1 MNWLRC
7 LLVLSLAIG
16 TLFAAPNAHAITSCS
31 AEMTAL
37 NFNSAD
43 PADGTATATITYECG
58 SYFAPANVA
67 VGLCF
72 AIGQGSGNTILDR
85 RMSHIESPGD
95 QVSFQIYKDPART
108 LIWGDS
114 ASAPSHL
121 STTIEYATF
130 LSFGYHRGTIQVYG
144 KVSDL
149 SQAAAGDY
157 RNNFADARLTYS
169 YRESNNPNPPGCD
182 QGNSGTSVTMPF
194 QALVTVPPSCSVVT
208 ASDMSF
214 NPGGMPLS
222 GTRTGNL
229 ASTSTIDLT
238 CTKRTS
244 WQVGLDDGL
253 HATAGG
259 TRQMCNPDGA
269 CIAYRLNRTS
279 GTNPWG
285 DDIDVNT
292 VEGTSAGTS
301 QSLTVHGRVDD
312 QPLLQAGRYSDT
324 VKVVLTY

>member
-1 MNWLRC
+1 MNWLRSLLL
-7 LLVLSLAIG
+7 LLVCAGAFLVAPDAR
-16 TLFAAPNAHAITSCS
+16 AATECTAD
-31 AEMTAL
+31 MTAL
-37 NFNSAD
+37 DFDSVN
-43 PADGTATATITYECG
+43 PDGTAKATI
-58 SYFAPANVA
+58 SYRCETNSNNLLGRVT
-67 VGLCF
+67 VGMCF
-72 AIGQGSGNTILDR
+72 AIGPGPGATSVWDR
-85 RMSHIESPGD
+85 RMTHSSGEII
-95 QVSFQIYKDPART
+95 SFQMYKDPA
-108 LIWGDS
+108 LSNVWGDTS
-114 ASAPSHL
+114 SPPSYL
-121 STTIEYATF
+121 AGWIEYWTIFGSRTVAGTLEVHGKL
-130 LSFGYHRGTIQVYG
+130 LSNPPLVG
-144 KVSDL
+144 
-149 SQAAAGDY
+149 AGEY
-157 RNNFADARLTYS
+157 SSFFSDARLIYS
-169 YRESNNPNPPGCD
+169 ASESNRPNPLDCD
-182 QGNSGTSVTMPF
+182 QGNFSTDTFPF
-194 QALVTVPPSCSVVT
+194 TARITVRPSCSVIT

>member
-1 MNWLRC
+1 YRYRDRLG
-7 LLVLSLAIG
+7 G
-16 TLFAAPNAHAITSCS
+16 T
-31 AEMTAL
+31 
-37 NFNSAD
+37 D
-43 PADGTATATITYECG
+43 PATCLTGGDSGVGAFNFVATAT
-58 SYFAPANVA
+58 V
-67 VGLCF
+67 
-72 AIGQGSGNTILDR
+72 R
-85 RMSHIESPGD
+85 
-95 QVSFQIYKDPART
+95 
-108 LIWGDS
+108 
-114 ASAPSHL
+114 
-121 STTIEYATF
+121 
-130 LSFGYHRGTIQVYG
+130 
-144 KVSDL
+144 
-149 SQAAAGDY
+149 
-157 RNNFADARLTYS
+157 
-169 YRESNNPNPPGCD
+169 
-182 QGNSGTSVTMPF
+182 
-194 QALVTVPPSCSVVT
+194 PSCSVVT

-229 ASTSTIDLT
+229 ASISTIDLT
-238 CTKRTS
+238 CTNRTS

-279 GTNPWG
+279 GINPWG

-292 VEGTSAGTS
+292 VEGTSSGTS